1 MKTETL
7 QIRVSPEQKKQV
19 QEMAA
24 KKSMSVSEYIL
35 SLATEAWYKEK
46 FSR

>member
-7 QIRVSPEQKKQV
+7 QIRISPEQKRQV

-24 KKSMSVSEYIL
+24 KKNMSVSEYIL
-35 SLATEAWYKEK
+35 SLVIGAWYKEK
-46 FSR
+46 FSQ

>member
-7 QIRVSPEQKKQV
+7 QIRISPEQKKQV

-24 KKSMSVSEYIL
+24 KKNMSVSEYIL
-35 SLATEAWYKEK
+35 SLVTEAWYKVK
-46 FSR
+46 FGQ

>member
-7 QIRVSPEQKKQV
+7 QIRISPEQKKQV

-24 KKSMSVSEYIL
+24 KNNMSVSEYIL
-35 SLATEAWYKEK
+35 SLVTEAWYKGK
-46 FSR
+46 FGQ

>member
-7 QIRVSPEQKKQV
+7 QIRLSPEQKEQIR
-19 QEMAA
+19 ELAA
-24 KKSMSVSEYIL
+24 KKNMSVSEYIL

-46 FSR
+46 FGQ

>member
-7 QIRVSPEQKKQV
+7 QIRISPEQKRQV

-24 KKSMSVSEYIL
+24 KKNMSVSEYIL
-35 SLATEAWYKEK
+35 SLVIDAWYKEK
-46 FSR
+46 FSQ

>member
-7 QIRVSPEQKKQV
+7 QIRISPEQKRQV

-24 KKSMSVSEYIL
+24 KKNMSVSEYIL
-35 SLATEAWYKEK
+35 SLVTEAWYKEK
-46 FSR
+46 FSQ